1 MVRCLP
7 LEELV
12 GGRVHESGA
21 PTGKLGDLMKATVEP
36 QEGNKVKLSI
46 TVDSEEFESQI
57 DAAFKR
63 IAREVNIP
71 GFRRGKA
78 PRALLEARIGSE
90 AARGEAL
97 EHALPEYYVEAV
109 EEHDIDVIAAPEID
123 LTAGREEGDIA
134 FDAVVEVRPV
144 AQVGGYESLRVT
156 MDSPEVSP
164 EEVDERVDRLRES
177 FGKLEV
183 VERPALTGD
192 HITVDI
198 AGSQN
203 DEAVEGLT
211 ADDYLYELGSGTVV
225 PELDEQLVG
234 AKVGD
239 VVEFTA
245 DHPDPDEDEITFRVS
260 VKDIK
265 ERVLPEADDEF
276 AVEASEFATIDEL
289 RADLTSR
296 MGMVKK
302 VQAQMQLQ
310 QKVAES
316 LAELVDVEIPDALI
330 DQEVRQRL
338 EDLAMRLQAQGIG
351 VEQYLASMGQ
361 DQESFVAELR
371 ENAASGV
378 RVDLGL
384 RAVVVA
390 EEIEVTDEDLDAEYE
405 AVAERVGQKPAQVR
419 KQLER
424 NGQVSA
430 VRSDL
435 SKRKALEWLVEQVE
449 LVDEQGNTIDR
460 ASLEVSP
467 ETEAAPA
474 AASEA
479 DDANTEDDE

>member
-1 MVRCLP
+1 
-7 LEELV
+7 
-12 GGRVHESGA
+12 
-21 PTGKLGDLMKATVEP
+21 MKATVEP

-46 TVDSEEFESQI
+46 TVDSAEFEKQV

-63 IAREVNIP
+63 IAREVNVP

-78 PRALLEARIGSE
+78 PRALLEARIGSDV
-90 AARGEAL
+90 ARGEAL

-109 EEHDIDVIAAPEID
+109 QEHDIDVIAPPEID

-156 MDSPEVSP
+156 IESPEVSD
-164 EEVDERVDRLRES
+164 EEIEERVDRLRES
-177 FGKLEV
+177 FGKLEA
-183 VERPALTGD
+183 VERPALSGD
-192 HITVDI
+192 HVTVDI
-198 AGSQN
+198 TGSQD
-203 DEAVEGLT
+203 DEPVEGLT
-211 ADDYLYELGSGTVV
+211 AEDYLYEVGSGTVV
-225 PELDEQLVG
+225 PELDENLIG
-234 AKVGD
+234 ANVGD
-239 VVEFTA
+239 TVEFTA
-245 DHPDPDEDEITFRVS
+245 DHPDPEEDEITFAVV

-265 ERVLPEADDEF
+265 EKVLPEADDEF
-276 AVEASEFATIDEL
+276 AAEASEFSTIAEL
-289 RADLTSR
+289 RADLANR

-310 QKVAES
+310 QSVADA
-316 LAELVDVEIPDALI
+316 LAELVDVEIPDALVN
-330 DQEVRQRL
+330 QEVQQRL

-361 DQESFVAELR
+361 DQESFVSELR
-371 ENAASGV
+371 DTAASGV

-384 RAVVVA
+384 RAVVAA
-390 EEIEVTDEDLDAEYE
+390 EAIEVSDDELEAEFA

-424 NGQVSA
+424 NGQVPA

-435 SKRKALEWLVEQVE
+435 SKRKALEWLIEQVE
-449 LVDEQGNTIDR
+449 LVDGEGNTIDR

-467 ETEAAPA
+467 P
-474 AASEA
+474 SNEA
-479 DDANTEDDE
+479 DPADQADTEDDE

>member
-1 MVRCLP
+1 MQGC
-7 LEELV
+7 
-12 GGRVHESGA
+12 GA
-21 PTGKLGDLMKATVEP
+21 STGKLSGLMKATVEP

-46 TVDSEEFESQI
+46 TVDSEEFETQV

-78 PRALLEARIGSE
+78 PRALLEARIGLE

-109 EEHDIDVIAAPEID
+109 QEHDIDVIAPPEID

-156 MDSPEVSP
+156 IDSPDVSDA
-164 EEVDERVDRLRES
+164 EVDERVDRLRES
-177 FGKLEV
+177 FGKLEA

-192 HITVDI
+192 HVTIDI
-198 AGSQN
+198 SGSQN
-203 DEAVEGLT
+203 GEAVEGLT
-211 ADDYLYELGSGTVV
+211 AEDYLYELGSGTVV
-225 PELDEQLVG
+225 PELDEQLAG
-234 AKVGD
+234 TKVGD

-245 DHPDPDEDEITFRVS
+245 DHPDPDEDEITFKVS

-265 ERVLPEADDEF
+265 ERVLPDADDDF
-276 AVEASEFATIDEL
+276 AAEASEFETIDEL
-289 RADLTSR
+289 RADLASR

-310 QKVAES
+310 QKVAEA
-316 LAELVDVEIPDALI
+316 LAELVDVEVPDALVN
-330 DQEVRQRL
+330 QEVQQRL

-351 VEQYLASMGQ
+351 IEQYLASMGQ

-384 RAVVVA
+384 RAVVLA
-390 EEIEVTDEDLDAEYE
+390 EEIDVSDDDLDAEYE

-424 NGQVSA
+424 NGQVPA

-449 LVDEQGNTIDR
+449 LVDGEGNTIDR

-467 ETEAAPA
+467 PSDAAPA
-474 AASEA
+474 LDQAAEA
-479 DDANTEDDE
+479 DTEDDE